1 MLTRAFG
8 DRSQKDDEITSI
20 KSHWVLPLVYGHIDQ
35 ASQYSYERPAIVWLI
50 EKCQNSPYSAE
61 LFISLSSPE
70 GPVTSRELGI

>member
-35 ASQYSYERPAIVWLI
+35 ASQYSNESSAIVWLI
-50 EKCQNSPYSAE
+50 EKRQSSPYLVE
-61 LFISLSSPE
+61 LFISLSSLE
-70 GPVTSRELGI
+70 GPVTSRGPGI